1 MAKVLANTERK
12 PSLVDDA
19 YAAMKEAIRESH
31 FAPGYQA
38 SAQEIALRLGMSR
51 TPVHEASLKLQE
63 EGLLRIVPKRGIVI
77 CSLAPDDIREIYDVI
92 IALEGRAAELVA
104 LRPEAERQAAAE
116 ALADSTTRME
126 AAHASG
132 DLSAWGRADEA
143 FHSQLIEHA
152 RNSRILRMVQTINDQ
167 MHRVRMLTLKL
178 RPDRP
183 ASVSDHRHIVEAI
196 GRGDAAAAREAAAA
210 HRRRSQQEI
219 VPLLEGFGLRHL

>member
-1 MAKVLANTERK
+1 MAKALANVERR

-77 CSLAPDDIREIYDVI
+77 CALAPDDIRELYDVI

-104 LRPEAERQAAAE
+104 LRPAVGGAAVHHLHELQRVAVDLARHGAVVVVADPGVGEHRVGPPIETGGQAGQVVRVVHVVGRQIGDQGRARPSERIVQGSAE
-116 ALADSTTRME
+116 AAIALE
-126 AAHASG
+126 AGVPNARVLQVGRH
-132 DLSAWGRADEA
+132 GRAG
-143 FHSQLIEHA
+143 
-152 RNSRILRMVQTINDQ
+152 
-167 MHRVRMLTLKL
+167 RV
-178 RPDRP
+178 
-183 ASVSDHRHIVEAI
+183 
-196 GRGDAAAAREAAAA
+196 G
-210 HRRRSQQEI
+210 
-219 VPLLEGFGLRHL
+219 